1 MTTVQSLKPLVVCLI
16 SLAAVLPIIIS
27 RRRPNLREAWTFI
40 AGVIKLGVIL
50 SMISEVLRG
59 RLLEFTVWNIISG
72 LPIQF
77 RVDGLGLLFA
87 LVASTLW
94 IVTSVYSLGY
104 MRGLREHSQTRFF
117 VFFAVAISATM
128 GVAFS
133 ANLLTMYLFYELLSL
148 STYPLVAHHQDGKA
162 RTGGRTYLTYLLGTS
177 IGFALPAM
185 IFVYLRSGGNMDF
198 SNGGFLSGKVTGAET
213 AILLPLFVFGFAK
226 AGLMPF
232 HSWLPGAMVAP
243 TPVSALLHA
252 VAVVKVGVFCI
263 IRVFTGVFGLEFL
276 DTIGGEK
283 FVLWLAVFTILTA
296 SLIALTQNDLK
307 RRLAFSTISQLGYI
321 VFGISMLSPNGLSGS
336 MLHIGMHAAGKI
348 TLFFCAGAIYVASG
362 KRQISEMVGIGR
374 QMPFTM
380 FAFLIGSLSI
390 VGLPPFG
397 GAWSKWYL
405 ILATLDT
412 GQVILTA
419 ILILS
424 ALLNIAYLL
433 PIVAN
438 AYFVPTD
445 PKQGRVGISGAPLA
459 CLIPLIFTA
468 TACFLLFI
476 YPDLFL
482 HLASLMGG
490 AK

>member
-1 MTTVQSLKPLVVCLI
+1 MTTVQSLKPLIVCLI

-59 RLLEFTVWNIISG
+59 SLLEFTVWNIVSG

-104 MRGLREHSQTRFF
+104 MRGLKEHSQTRFF

-252 VAVVKVGVFCI
+252 VAVVKVGAFCI

-283 FVLWLAVFTILTA
+283 FVLWIAVFTILTA
-296 SLIALTQNDLK
+296 SLMALTQDDLK

-321 VFGISMLSPNGLSGS
+321 VFGISMLSPNGLSAS
-336 MLHIGMHAAGKI
+336 MLQIGMHAVGKI

-362 KRQISEMVGIGR
+362 KRQISEMPGIGR

-380 FAFLIGSLSI
+380 FAFFIGSLSI
-390 VGLPPFG
+390 IGLPPFG

-412 GQVILTA
+412 GEVVLTA

-424 ALLNIAYLL
+424 SLLNIAYLL

-438 AYFVPTD
+438 AYFVPTA
-445 PKQGRVGISGAPLA
+445 PKQTRVGVSEAPLA
-459 CLIPLIFTA
+459 CLVPLIFTA

-490 AK
+490 AI